1 MSPAEL
7 QTLLLAEPAAELAL
21 LDVRETRWFVQRH
34 PNLARN
40 APFSGLELQIGAL
53 VPRRSTP
60 VVLYDDYNAPDG
72 VAQAAAALLARIGYT
87 DVRTLDGGLQRWVTE
102 GLPAIDGYGTLVKAF
117 GDRVRLHYGT
127 PSLPVEALR
136 ARQREGLPTTL
147 VDARPRAEFEFLSL
161 PGAHNHPGTELAL
174 RHFEPHDAG
183 HVWAIN
189 CFSRTR
195 GIIGATTLRLLGRAP
210 DAVFVED
217 GVMAWGL
224 QGAPTVQNAAPDDEL
239 PPESPQVLRRIAD
252 ELIERFALPVADAE
266 QLAHW
271 RTDDTRTLYI
281 FDVRPTADP
290 ALAGTAVQ
298 QVPGGQLLM
307 HFENLVGTR
316 GARIVLLDDPAHRLR
331 AAVTSFWL
339 TQLNQAEVHIH
350 DGGAFLPEHAGLYL
364 ARRRGRGPRG
374 ARRAPALAGFGGGVH
389 LAPGR
394 NAGLEGFR
402 AAADH
407 RFRAGPAPDPV
418 RRRLGLGDA
427 GVRPAPRRSL
437 GRLPGVGAR
446 AGRAGAARPV
456 GALSLLPSSSRFLAS
471 RCRRRVGQLDLD
483 VEHFEVV
490 LGFQVDLDVVRVDR
504 HVFGNHRHQLAL
516 EFGQIVGALFAAEA
530 GALVR
535 EDDLQAFFCDACSLL
550 LLAKQ
555 EREKRHA
562 YLPPKIRLKKPGFS
576 ASTKRIGLSS
586 PRKRATTSL

>member
-1 MSPAEL
+1 MSWTQKKAMTPAEL
-7 QTLLLAEPAAELAL
+7 QTLLLAEPTAELAL

-72 VAQAAAALLARIGYT
+72 AAQAAAALLARIGYT

-117 GDRVRLHYGT
+117 GDRARLHYGT
-127 PSLPVEALR
+127 PALPVESLR

-161 PGAHNHPGTELAL
+161 PGARNHAGTELAL
-174 RHFEPHDAG
+174 RHFEPRDTA

-195 GIIGATTLRLLGRAP
+195 GIIGATTLRLLGHAP

-239 PPESPQVLRRIAD
+239 PPESPHVLRRIAD
-252 ELIERFALPVADAE
+252 DLIERFALPVAGAD
-266 QLAHW
+266 QLARW
-271 RTDDTRTLYI
+271 RTDDARTLYV

-307 HFENLVGTR
+307 HFENLIGTR

-339 TQLNQAEVHIH
+339 TQLNQAEVHIY
-350 DGGAFLPEHAGLYL
+350 DGEFLPEQASPATSGTVKEAPQSLDHAGLAQLRKNGAVTVIDVGPSLDYERGHLPGALYMLPASLAPLAAHAAAGRTLVFTSPDGEAASRVARDAHQRWPGSGAVFTWLQDGTQGWKASGRPLTTAFVPAQLLTPFDDDWGSVMRVFGPRRDAAWADYL
-364 ARRRGRGPRG
+364 AWERALAERVRQDPSVRFRFFPLS
-374 ARRAPALAGFGGGVH
+374 APA
-389 LAPGR
+389 
-394 NAGLEGFR
+394 
-402 AAADH
+402 
-407 RFRAGPAPDPV
+407 
-418 RRRLGLGDA
+418 
-427 GVRPAPRRSL
+427 
-437 GRLPGVGAR
+437 
-446 AGRAGAARPV
+446 
-456 GALSLLPSSSRFLAS
+456 
-471 RCRRRVGQLDLD
+471 
-483 VEHFEVV
+483 
-490 LGFQVDLDVVRVDR
+490 
-504 HVFGNHRHQLAL
+504 
-516 EFGQIVGALFAAEA
+516 
-530 GALVR
+530 
-535 EDDLQAFFCDACSLL
+535 
-550 LLAKQ
+550 
-555 EREKRHA
+555 
-562 YLPPKIRLKKPGFS
+562 
-576 ASTKRIGLSS
+576 
-586 PRKRATTSL
+586 

>member
-1 MSPAEL
+1 MSWTPKKAIPPAEL
-7 QTLLLAEPAAELAL
+7 QTSLLAEPAQELAL

-40 APFSGLELQIGAL
+40 APCSGLELQIGAL

-72 VAQAAAALLARIGYT
+72 AAQAGAALLARIGYS

-117 GDRVRLHYGT
+117 GDRARLHYRT

-136 ARQREGLPTTL
+136 TRQRQGLPTTL

-161 PGAHNHPGTELAL
+161 PGARNHPGTELAL
-174 RHFEPHDAG
+174 RHFEPRQGEG

-195 GIIGATTLRLLGRAP
+195 GIIGATTLRLLGHAP

-252 ELIERFALPVADAE
+252 ELIERFALPVADAR
-266 QLAHW
+266 QLAQW
-271 RTDDTRTLYI
+271 RADDTRTLYL

-339 TQLNQAEVHIH
+339 TQLNQAEVHIY
-350 DGGAFLPEHAGLYL
+350 DDDGGGAFLPEQAPPATPSAVAKDAPQALDPAALAQLRRNGAVTVIDVGPSLDYERGHLPGALYMLPASLAPLAAHAVAGRTLVFTSPDGAAAARVARDAHQRWPGSGAVFTWLQDGTQGWKASGRPLTTAFVPAQLLTPFDDDWGSVMRVFGPRRDAAWADYL
-364 ARRRGRGPRG
+364 AWER
-374 ARRAPALAGFGGGVH
+374 ALAERV
-389 LAPGR
+389 LQDPSV
-394 NAGLEGFR
+394 
-402 AAADH
+402 
-407 RFRAGPAPDPV
+407 RFRFFPLPD
-418 RRRLGLGDA
+418 
-427 GVRPAPRRSL
+427 
-437 GRLPGVGAR
+437 
-446 AGRAGAARPV
+446 
-456 GALSLLPSSSRFLAS
+456 
-471 RCRRRVGQLDLD
+471 
-483 VEHFEVV
+483 
-490 LGFQVDLDVVRVDR
+490 
-504 HVFGNHRHQLAL
+504 
-516 EFGQIVGALFAAEA
+516 
-530 GALVR
+530 
-535 EDDLQAFFCDACSLL
+535 
-550 LLAKQ
+550 
-555 EREKRHA
+555 
-562 YLPPKIRLKKPGFS
+562 
-576 ASTKRIGLSS
+576 
-586 PRKRATTSL
+586 

>member
-1 MSPAEL
+1 MSWTPKKAVPPAEL

-350 DGGAFLPEHAGLYL
+350 DGGAFLPEQAPPATPATAAKEAPQALDHDALAHLRRNGAVTVIDVGPSLDYERGHLPGALYMLPASLAPLAAHAVAGRTLVFTSPDGAAAARVARDAHQRWPGSGAVFTWLQDGTQGWKASGRPLTTAFVPAQLLTPFDDDWGSVMRVFGPRRDAAWADYL
-364 ARRRGRGPRG
+364 AWER
-374 ARRAPALAGFGGGVH
+374 ALAERV
-389 LAPGR
+389 LQDPSV
-394 NAGLEGFR
+394 
-402 AAADH
+402 
-407 RFRAGPAPDPV
+407 RFRFFP
-418 RRRLGLGDA
+418 
-427 GVRPAPRRSL
+427 
-437 GRLPGVGAR
+437 
-446 AGRAGAARPV
+446 
-456 GALSLLPSSSRFLAS
+456 LLP
-471 RCRRRVGQLDLD
+471 
-483 VEHFEVV
+483 
-490 LGFQVDLDVVRVDR
+490 
-504 HVFGNHRHQLAL
+504 
-516 EFGQIVGALFAAEA
+516 
-530 GALVR
+530 
-535 EDDLQAFFCDACSLL
+535 AF
-550 LLAKQ
+550 
-555 EREKRHA
+555 
-562 YLPPKIRLKKPGFS
+562 
-576 ASTKRIGLSS
+576 
-586 PRKRATTSL
+586 